1 MYLAG
6 IQLVR
11 AALYWIIG
19 KFGQVTGVFEP
30 TGDITNGLSM
40 LFTGLI
46 IWSLVRPQTET
57 LGLTHIS
64 QLKSKYIYLAV
75 LLLLVML
82 AGYNLVLDP
91 SQIMPTILS
100 CLVFPLFEEPIFRGW
115 IWNRINPALPA
126 RGNGWLSVLITTVLF
141 AIWHLGY
148 WDVVAL
154 HVHAGTTL
162 PAMMHIMLMKMAIA
176 SIIGLAA
183 GLLRWKTGN
192 SYASILF
199 HMFWN
204 LFGR

>member
-1 MYLAG
+1 MVLVRILMYLAG

-19 KFGQVTGVFEP
+19 KFGQITGIFEP

-148 WDVVAL
+148 
-154 HVHAGTTL
+154 
-162 PAMMHIMLMKMAIA
+162 
-176 SIIGLAA
+176 
-183 GLLRWKTGN
+183 
-192 SYASILF
+192 
-199 HMFWN
+199 
-204 LFGR
+204 